1 MALETSHITSLA
13 IETSWMKYFM
23 VNLINFIMFTVLV
36 FNEVDPSTATFWDL
50 GQMGSIYA
58 SAIASLIIYHHLVE
72 RINALVR
79 KEKKY
84 IIEEKESFK

>member
-23 VNLINFIMFTVLV
+23 VNFINLSMFTMLV
-36 FNEVDPSTATFWDL
+36 FMEVDTSTATFWDL
-50 GQMGSIYA
+50 GQIGSIFA

-72 RINALVR
+72 RINGQVS
-79 KEKKY
+79 KEKKQLT
-84 IIEEKESFK
+84 EQKESFK